1 MAEKQSAN
9 VKHKQE
15 DSSIDA
21 LPLDVDS
28 LDSTFGS
35 VARAL
40 LIGGAGNLTV
50 TTLMGHKVTLLNVP
64 AGVLPLCVKTVH
76 TAGTSAT
83 SITALF

>member
-21 LPLDVDS
+21 LPLDVS
-28 LDSTFGS
+28 SADSTFGS

-40 LIGGAGNLTV
+40 LIGGAGNLAV

-76 TAGTSAT
+76 TSGTTAT